1 METIVDLMHLQN
13 KRIEIQSNL
22 EKQKIKIGD
31 NVDYLYYK
39 PFVGY
44 KIKKAKVIDTKVT
57 TYDECYSF
65 KLKFKNGKTAL
76 ADLNEVQLINAT

>member
-13 KRIEIQSNL
+13 KRVEIESNL
-22 EKQKIKIGD
+22 KKQKIKIGD
-31 NVDYLYYK
+31 SVDYLYYK

-44 KIKKAKVIDTKVT
+44 KIKKAKVIDTDVT
-57 TYDECYSF
+57 VYDECYSF
-65 KLKFKNGKTAL
+65 KLKFKNGKTTL